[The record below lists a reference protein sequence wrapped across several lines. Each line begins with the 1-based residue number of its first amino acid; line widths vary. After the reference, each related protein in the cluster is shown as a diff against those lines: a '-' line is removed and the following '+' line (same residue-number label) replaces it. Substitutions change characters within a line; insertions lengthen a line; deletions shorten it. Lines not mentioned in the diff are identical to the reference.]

1 MGKHRGATHDAML
14 ALWHQAVFEAHR
26 ANVINAPARMGFVFM
41 NDKSQRLYGN
51 IEHYDY

>member
-26 ANVINAPARMGFVFM
+26 ANVINAQDGICFH
-41 NDKSQRLYGN
+41 
-51 IEHYDY
+51 E

>member
-1 MGKHRGATHDAML
+1 ML

-26 ANVINAPARMGFVFM
+26 AHVINAPARMGLVFM

-51 IEHYDY
+51 IENYGH